1 MRNMKDE
8 FMNHIN
14 GKFIKYLKLHIII
27 LLFTMVT
34 ITSKY
39 VSKYEFLSMEYLCGV
54 GVIVGILGVYAI
66 LWQQIIKDF
75 SPSVAYSNKSVTTI
89 WVLIFSFVFFH
100 EEITLNNIL
109 GAIVIILGVILVS
122 QND

>member
-54 GVIVGILGVYAI
+54 GAIVGILGVYAI